1 MMKKRFGSRH
11 IGALLLLLI
20 LALIPVIIR
29 NTYIQTIFILIFYT
43 ASASL
48 AWSVLGGLTGQLS
61 LGHAAFMG
69 LGAYTSTL
77 LLVNA
82 NLSPWLSIPIAFVFV
97 GLICMLLLSPCFVLH
112 GPYFTLV
119 TIAFSYA
126 FLNLFTNWDYAGKGQ
141 GIVLPFGAEDFALMR
156 FKSKTSYFYIA
167 LCMMV
172 LFYIVLRLIDRSK
185 LGYGLKTVR
194 EDEGT
199 ANAIGISPLKYK
211 MIATFISAGMI
222 AVCGVFY
229 ANYFRFIDPEIMA
242 ESQAIEYVLPA
253 IIGGIGSVTG
263 PLIGAFIIVPLSQ
276 YLNAALSSVV
286 SGANL
291 VVYAVILI
299 AVVMFQPT
307 GIMGWYQ
314 NSKLKKK
321 LSGFFDNLDRKL
333 GFDKSQ
339 NA

>member
-1 MMKKRFGSRH
+1 MKKHFGTRH
-11 IGALLLLLI
+11 IAALLLLLI
-20 LALIPVIIR
+20 VALIPVVIR
-29 NTYIQTIFILIFYT
+29 NSYIQTIFILIFYT

-69 LGAYTSTL
+69 LGAYISTL
-77 LLVNA
+77 MLVNA
-82 NLSPWLSIPIAFVFV
+82 NISPWLSIPVAFLIV
-97 GLICMLLLSPCFVLH
+97 GALCMVLLSPCFVLH

-119 TIAFSYA
+119 TIAFGYA

-141 GIVLPFGAEDFALMR
+141 GIVLPFGKEDFLLMR
-156 FKSKTSYFYIA
+156 FKSKTPYFYIA
-167 LCMMV
+167 LGLMV
-172 LFYIVLRLIDRSK
+172 IFYIILRMIDRSK

-242 ESQAIEYVLPA
+242 ESQSIEYVLPA

-276 YLNAALSSVV
+276 YLNAALSTVV

-314 NSKLKKK
+314 NSRLKKK
-321 LSGFFDNLDRKL
+321 LSGFFDSLDRKF

-339 NA
+339 KA